1 MSMLP
6 SWSPFFQP
14 KVRMQG
20 RAIQMGGK
28 VKRVPPQDGEVLRAE
43 VDDLSE
49 SVGKQTVTIRA
60 EGKKAIVDC
69 GCPLFNSGQLCQHI
83 WAAMLDLAQ
92 ADHDPALGWPLPEM
106 LKLKPGAPKAR
117 KRDASATS
125 AFKSTE
131 PRWMSRLTLL
141 KPGTTEERAR
151 NGAMNA
157 LQNAQRQVCYV
168 VLPGA
173 SRRNR
178 GLIVE
183 LQQRSAISTGWSKP
197 KPLRLNADNLD
208 TLGDPIDRE
217 LGAILIGAGR
227 HNEENPV
234 STRMPRSVNSLHA
247 AYKLTAGAQR
257 AILRR
262 MIATGRCF
270 VDVGDEDRDEQK
282 LRQLRWEDDVDKAA
296 AAVQGQPVNTRPSAW
311 VPWLVGRPV
320 TGGLRLDMQLRRDG
334 RRIAATRPLLCLGG
348 GDGLVLFE
356 EPLDRLRRKRTFA
369 MAGRLDD
376 REAFSWLAQFRDER
390 FADDAE
396 GYEPEPDIEEDD
408 AEGENGESVG
418 EGEGVGGMLV
428 PDADV
433 ASFLERLYLLPQLPE
448 LDLPDGLG
456 YAEQRIEPR
465 PMLELFSPG
474 TGQATELGATQ
485 KTQLAGRL
493 RFDYGGSRVSPAQA
507 GRFVPVAS
515 PEGDAD
521 HLVAAT
527 SGEAAEPKQAPT
539 HSAAPQLDDAT
550 TAVLDRDGPAE
561 EAIDTVLDEQ
571 PDTSSD
577 NPADAAALS
586 DEPEDGEDTRK
597 LIRRNFRAEREAI
610 EQTAGLGMRS
620 STAAAD
626 AVLLP
631 SKHVPTAVSKLL
643 ALGWAVFADQKLL
656 RTAGPPALSI
666 SSGIDW
672 FELRGDVSFTDENG
686 NQQTVA
692 LPAILEA
699 ARAGRQMV
707 ELGDGTQ
714 GILPEQWLNEH
725 GLLTAMGEL
734 QGDHLR
740 FSASQAALL
749 DALLD
754 DKELAEVD
762 DTFKQAREALR
773 GFDGI
778 HAAQPHQDFQGTL
791 RAYQQHGLGWFTF
804 LRRFGMGGV
813 LADDMGLGK
822 TIQVLAMLQQRRK
835 ELGKDAP
842 PSLIVAPRSVVF
854 NWIDEAE
861 KFTPELKLLAYTG
874 PDRAA
879 DLKKLADYDLV
890 VTSFG
895 LMRRDVKKLQ
905 PIQFDY
911 VVLDEAQ
918 AIKNPSSQ
926 SAKAAR
932 LLDAKHRLALTGT
945 PVENHL
951 GDLWSIFEYLNPGML
966 GANARF
972 ADLVR
977 GATATIQADHLAPP
991 SAPGKADAALTA
1003 EQAAAQD
1010 AKDAKDFDNDPDD
1023 PADDD
1028 ASPTEESTKAKASPL
1043 HQLASALR
1051 PFILRRTK
1059 AQVLSDLPSKTEQT
1073 IACEMEPAQ
1082 RKVYDD
1088 LKTYYRGTLINQLDA
1103 DGVTANKSLGK
1114 SAFMVLEALL
1124 RLRQAAC
1131 HPALIDKAGINTQ
1144 GAPSAKLD
1152 ALMEMLEEI
1161 VAEGQKALVFS
1172 QFTSMLGLVKDR
1184 FEQRGIRYAY
1194 LDGQTRNRRQVVEEF
1209 QTDPDLSTFLIS
1221 LKAGGVGLNLTAA
1234 EYVFIL
1240 DPWWNPAVEA
1250 QAIDR
1255 THRIGQTKPVFA
1267 YRMICEDTVEQ
1278 RILELQKRKRDLAD
1292 AIVGGEEN
1300 VLSSLTR
1307 DDLEQLLA

>member
-1 MSMLP
+1 MLP

-20 RAIQMGGK
+20 RAIQMAKK
-28 VKRVPPQDGEVLRAE
+28 VRREAPQDGEVLRAR

-49 SVGKQTVTIRA
+49 SVGTQTVTIA
-60 EGKKAIVDC
+60 PEPDNPKKADAQC
-69 GCPLFNSGQLCQHI
+69 GCPLFNAGQLCQHI
-83 WAAMLDLAQ
+83 WASLLDLAQ
-92 ADHDPALGWPLPEM
+92 HDHDPALGYSLPEM

-117 KRDASATS
+117 KRDAASANV
-125 AFKSTE
+125 FKSTE

-157 LQNAQRQVCYV
+157 LANAQRQVCYV

-183 LQQRSAISTGWSKP
+183 LQQRSAIATGWSKP
-197 KPLRLNADNLD
+197 KPLRLSADNLD

-217 LGAILIGAGR
+217 LGAILIGAAR
-227 HNEENPV
+227 HSDDNPM
-234 STRMPRSVNSLHA
+234 STRMPRSVSSQHA
-247 AYKLTAGAQR
+247 TYKLTTGAQR

-270 VDVGDEDRDEQK
+270 VDVGDEEREEQK
-282 LRQLRWEDDVDKAA
+282 LRQLRWEDDVEQAA
-296 AAVQGQPVNTRPSAW
+296 AAVSGQPVNRRPAAW

-334 RRIAATRPLLCLGG
+334 RRVAATRPLLCLGG
-348 GDGLVLFE
+348 GDGLVIFD
-356 EPLDRLRRKRTFA
+356 EPLDRMRRKRTFA
-369 MAGRLDD
+369 VAGRLDD

-396 GYEPEPDIEEDD
+396 GYEPEPLDEGPPRDGEE
-408 AEGENGESVG
+408 AVG
-418 EGEGVGGMLV
+418 EGDGLHDAQGGMLV
-428 PDADV
+428 PEADV
-433 ASFLERLYLLPQLPE
+433 APFLERLYLLPQLPE

-485 KTQLAGRL
+485 KSHLAGRI

-507 GRFVPVAS
+507 GRFVPVAT
-515 PEGDAD
+515 ENG
-521 HLVAAT
+521 AAT
-527 SGEAAEPKQAPT
+527 SEAGVDPT
-539 HSAAPQLDDAT
+539 PADARQRPTRNTAPQLDEAT
-550 TAVLDRDGPAE
+550 TALLDRDDQDTTPGDAE
-561 EAIDTVLDEQ
+561 A
-571 PDTSSD
+571 PDLTD
-577 NPADAAALS
+577 DFAELGDLS
-586 DEPEDGEDTRK
+586 DTRK

-610 EQTAGLGMRS
+610 EQTAGLGLRAS
-620 STAAAD
+620 AAAPD
-626 AVLLP
+626 AILLP
-631 SKHVPTAVSKLL
+631 SKHVPVAVSRLL
-643 ALGWAVFADQKLL
+643 AQGWAVFADQKLL

-672 FELRGDVSFTDENG
+672 FELRGEVTFTDDNG
-686 NQQTVA
+686 DQQTIS
-692 LPAILEA
+692 LPAILQA
-699 ARAGRQMV
+699 ARAGRLMI
-707 ELGDGTQ
+707 ELGDGSQ
-714 GILPEQWLNEH
+714 GILPEQWLAEH

-754 DKELAEVD
+754 DQELAQVD
-762 DTFKQAREALR
+762 DAFKQAREALR

-778 HAAQPHQDFQGTL
+778 HAAQPHPDFQGTL

-822 TIQVLAMLQQRRK
+822 TVQVLAMLQQRRK

-854 NWIDEAE
+854 NWIDEAG
-861 KFTPELKLLAYTG
+861 KFTPDLKLLAYTG
-874 PDRAA
+874 PERDAE
-879 DLKKLADYDLV
+879 LKRLNDYDLI
-890 VTSFG
+890 VTSYG
-895 LMRRDVKKLQ
+895 LMRRDVEKLR
-905 PIQFDY
+905 PLTFDY
-911 VVLDEAQ
+911 TVLDEAQ

-932 LLDAKHRLALTGT
+932 LLDARHRLALTGT

-966 GANARF
+966 GANAKF

-977 GATATIQADHLAPP
+977 GATATVQADQLAPP
-991 SAPGKADAALTA
+991 TATPTIIESASEASG
-1003 EQAAAQD
+1003 
-1010 AKDAKDFDNDPDD
+1010 
-1023 PADDD
+1023 ADDD
-1028 ASPTEESTKAKASPL
+1028 ADDAPTEESTKAKASPL

-1059 AQVLSDLPSKTEQT
+1059 AQVLSDLPAKTEQT

-1088 LKTYYRGTLINQLDA
+1088 LRTYYRGTLINQLDA
-1103 DGVTANKSLGK
+1103 DGVTAGKSLGR

-1131 HPALIDKAGINTQ
+1131 HPALIDKAGINTKD
-1144 GAPSAKLD
+1144 APSAKLD
-1152 ALMEMLEEI
+1152 ALMEMLSEI

-1172 QFTSMLGLVKDR
+1172 QFTSMLGLVKER
-1184 FEQRGIRYAY
+1184 FEQQGVRYAY

-1209 QTDPDLSTFLIS
+1209 QTDPDLSVFLIS

-1278 RILELQKRKRDLAD
+1278 RILELQKRKRDLAE

>member
-20 RAIQMGGK
+20 RAIQMAGK
-28 VKRVPPQDGEVLRAE
+28 VRRLAPQDGEVLRAE

-49 SVGKQTVTIRA
+49 SVGTQTVTIRA
-60 EGKKAIVDC
+60 EGKKAIVLC

-92 ADHDPALGWPLPEM
+92 ADPDPALGLTLPEM

-117 KRDASATS
+117 KREASAAS
-125 AFKSTE
+125 AFKSAE

-151 NGAMNA
+151 NGAINA

-168 VLPGA
+168 ILPGA

-183 LQQRSAISTGWSKP
+183 LQQRSAIATGWSKP
-197 KPLRLNADNLD
+197 KPLRLSADNLD

-227 HNEENPV
+227 HNEDNPV
-234 STRMPRSVNSLHA
+234 STRLPRSANSLHA

-262 MIATGRCF
+262 MIATNRCF
-270 VDVGDEDRDEQK
+270 VNVGDEDQDEQK
-282 LRQLRWEDDVDKAA
+282 LRPLRWEDDVEQAA
-296 AAVQGQPVNTRPSAW
+296 AAIQGQAAPPRASSW
-311 VPWLVGRPV
+311 IPWLVGRPV
-320 TGGLRLDMQLRRDG
+320 PGGLRLDMQLRREG
-334 RRIAATRPLLCLGG
+334 RRVAATRPLLCLGG
-348 GDGLVLFE
+348 GDGLVVFD
-356 EPLDRLRRKRTFA
+356 EPIDRLRRKRVFA
-369 MAGRLDD
+369 VAGRLDD
-376 REAFSWLAQFRDER
+376 REAFPWLAQFRDER

-396 GYEPEPDIEEDD
+396 GYEPEPIEEDEADD
-408 AEGENGESVG
+408 AESVG
-418 EGEGVGGMLV
+418 EGDGVGGMLV
-428 PDADV
+428 PEADV
-433 ASFLERLYLLPQLPE
+433 AQFLERLYLLPQLPE

-456 YAEQRIEPR
+456 YAEQRVEPR

-474 TGQATELGATQ
+474 TGQAAELGATQ
-485 KTQLAGRL
+485 KTHLAGRL

-507 GRFVPVAS
+507 GRFVPVATVTEAVDRS
-515 PEGDAD
+515 TPEPATAD
-521 HLVAAT
+521 
-527 SGEAAEPKQAPT
+527 EPRQAPT
-539 HSAAPQLDDAT
+539 HSAAPQLDEAT
-550 TAVLDRDGPAE
+550 TAVLDRQDGEPE
-561 EAIDTVLDEQ
+561 SILDEE

-586 DEPEDGEDTRK
+586 DEPAEGEDTRK

-610 EQTAGLGMRS
+610 EQTAGLGLRS
-620 STAAAD
+620 STAAPD

-672 FELRGDVSFTDENG
+672 FELRGDVSFTDEEG

-707 ELGDGTQ
+707 ELGDGSQ
-714 GILPEQWLNEH
+714 GILPEQWLSEH

-754 DKELAEVD
+754 DKELGKVD
-762 DTFKQAREALR
+762 DAFKQAREALR

-778 HAAQPHQDFQGTL
+778 HAAQPHPDFHGTL

-804 LRRFGMGGV
+804 LRRFAMGGI

-822 TIQVLAMLQQRRK
+822 TVQVLAMLQQRRK
-835 ELGKDAP
+835 ELGDEAP

-854 NWIDEAE
+854 NWLDEAE
-861 KFTPELKLLAYTG
+861 KFTPELKVLAYTG
-874 PDRAA
+874 PERDA
-879 DLKKLADYDLV
+879 DLKRLDDYDLI

-895 LMRRDVKKLQ
+895 LMRRDIEKLK
-905 PIQFDY
+905 PFTFDY
-911 VVLDEAQ
+911 AVLDEAQ

-932 LLDAKHRLALTGT
+932 LLDARHRLALTGT

-991 SAPGKADAALTA
+991 TQPEPA
-1003 EQAAAQD
+1003 
-1010 AKDAKDFDNDPDD
+1010 
-1023 PADDD
+1023 PADDEPNEEASTIDD
-1028 ASPTEESTKAKASPL
+1028 ASPTEEAQKAKASPL

-1059 AQVLSDLPSKTEQT
+1059 AQVLSDLPAKTEQT

-1103 DGVTANKSLGK
+1103 DGVTAGKSLGK

-1131 HPALIDKAGINTQ
+1131 HPALIDKAGINSKD
-1144 GAPSAKLD
+1144 APSAKLD
-1152 ALMEMLEEI
+1152 ALMEMLDEI

-1184 FEQRGIRYAY
+1184 FDKQGVRYAY

-1209 QTDPDLSTFLIS
+1209 QTDPDLSVFLIS

>member
-20 RAIQMGGK
+20 RAIQMAGK
-28 VKRVPPQDGEVLRAE
+28 VRRVPPQEGEVLRAE
-43 VDDLSE
+43 VDDLAE
-49 SVGKQTVTIRA
+49 SIGTQTVTIRA

-69 GCPLFNSGQLCQHI
+69 NCPLFNSGQLCQHI

-92 ADHDPALGWPLPEM
+92 ADPDPSLGLSLPEM

-117 KRDASATS
+117 KREASASS

-168 VLPGA
+168 ILPGA

-183 LQQRSAISTGWSKP
+183 LQQRSAIATGWSKP
-197 KPLRLNADNLD
+197 KPLRLSADNLD

-227 HNEENPV
+227 HNEDSPV
-234 STRMPRSVNSLHA
+234 SSRMPRSANSLHA

-262 MIATGRCF
+262 MISTGRCF
-270 VDVGDEDRDEQK
+270 VDVGDEDREEQK
-282 LRQLRWEDDVDKAA
+282 LRQLRWEDDVEQAT
-296 AAVQGQPVNTRPSAW
+296 AAVQGQPTNPRPGAW

-348 GDGLVLFE
+348 GDGLVIFE
-356 EPLDRLRRKRTFA
+356 EPLDRLRRKRVFA
-369 MAGRLDD
+369 VAGRLDD

-396 GYEPEPDIEEDD
+396 GYEPEPIVDEE
-408 AEGENGESVG
+408 AEEEGVG

-428 PDADV
+428 PEADV
-433 ASFLERLYLLPQLPE
+433 APFLERLYLLPQLPE

-485 KTQLAGRL
+485 KSQLAGRL

-507 GRFVPVAS
+507 GRFVPVAAPS
-515 PEGDAD
+515 EAGDAD
-521 HLVAAT
+521 APSVAA
-527 SGEAAEPKQAPT
+527 SAEAKQAPT
-539 HSAAPQLDDAT
+539 NSAAPQLDEAT
-550 TAVLDRDGPAE
+550 TAVLDLEDA
-561 EAIDTVLDEQ
+561 ADQEQ
-571 PDTSSD
+571 DPTTD
-577 NPADAAALS
+577 NPADAAALA
-586 DEPEDGEDTRK
+586 DDPAEGEDARK

-610 EQTAGLGMRS
+610 EQTAGLGLRS
-620 STAAAD
+620 STAAPD

-672 FELRGDVSFTDENG
+672 FELRGDVSFTDEDG

-714 GILPEQWLNEH
+714 GILPEQWLSEH

-754 DKELAEVD
+754 DQELDQVD
-762 DTFKQAREALR
+762 DAFKQAREAIR

-778 HAAQPHQDFQGTL
+778 HAAQPHADFHGTL

-822 TIQVLAMLQQRRK
+822 TVQVLAMLQQRRK

-854 NWIDEAE
+854 NWLDEAE
-861 KFTPELKLLAYTG
+861 KFTPEMKVLAYTG
-874 PDRAA
+874 PERDA
-879 DLKKLADYDLV
+879 DLKRLDSYDLV

-895 LMRRDVKKLQ
+895 LMRRDIEKLK
-905 PIQFDY
+905 PFTFDY
-911 VVLDEAQ
+911 TVLDEAQ

-966 GANARF
+966 GANAKF

-991 SAPGKADAALTA
+991 TVNPTADEPSDEAADS
-1003 EQAAAQD
+1003 D
-1010 AKDAKDFDNDPDD
+1010 AV
-1023 PADDD
+1023 D
-1028 ASPTEESTKAKASPL
+1028 ASPTEEAQKAKASPL

-1059 AQVLSDLPSKTEQT
+1059 AQVLSDLPAKTEQT

-1088 LKTYYRGTLINQLDA
+1088 LRTYYRGTLINQLDA
-1103 DGVTANKSLGK
+1103 DGVTSGKSLGR

-1131 HPALIDKAGINTQ
+1131 HPQLIDKAGINTKD
-1144 GAPSAKLD
+1144 APSAKLD
-1152 ALMEMLEEI
+1152 ALMEMLAEI
-1161 VAEGQKALVFS
+1161 VEEGQKALVFS

-1184 FEQRGIRYAY
+1184 FEQQGVRYAY

-1209 QTDPDLSTFLIS
+1209 QTDPDLSVFLIS